1 MELRVLFALVKE
13 LIDDLVVRLRLNVL
27 HVLLMMALA
36 LLIFFFLATVFR

>member
-1 MELRVLFALVKE
+1 MQLRVLFALVKE

-27 HVLLMMALA
+27 HVLLMMALE

>member
-27 HVLLMMALA
+27 HVLLMMALE